1 MRHVTASGVIDLFTG
16 TAGSQLFDRL
26 SDTGVDS
33 VSAVPANALF
43 TLSITEGRSA
53 GATVLLER

>member
-16 TAGSQLFDRL
+16 TAGSQLFD
-26 SDTGVDS
+26 SVADMDVDVAS
-33 VSAVPANALF
+33 IVPANALF
-43 TLSITEGRSA
+43 TLSITDGRSA